1 VPGNTPGGAT
11 VRWRRH
17 EVGVGVGFQHAP
29 LLPHEDER
37 GAKGIMTHGEARG
50 ALAGRWHTVPG
61 KGGQGRAQG
70 GRPRQGGQEE
80 NDERQKE

>member
-1 VPGNTPGGAT
+1 MLCRGNTPGGAT
-11 VRWRRH
+11 VGWRRH

-50 ALAGRWHTVPG
+50 AAGRALAHGT
-61 KGGQGRAQG
+61 R
-70 GRPRQGGQEE
+70 
-80 NDERQKE
+80 